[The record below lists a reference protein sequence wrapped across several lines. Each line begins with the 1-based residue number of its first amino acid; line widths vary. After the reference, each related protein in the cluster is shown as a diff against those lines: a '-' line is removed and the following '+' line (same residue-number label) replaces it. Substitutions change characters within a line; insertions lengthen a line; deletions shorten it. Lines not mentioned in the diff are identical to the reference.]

1 MVANFY
7 VRCVRGYAHNGAML
21 PRPRAR
27 RYLFVATV
35 ELTDTQSEAKVQERT
50 TDLSSFGCRVET
62 HKPFPAG
69 AKVRIRIAHGG
80 ANFIALG
87 RVSYTTPDGGMGI
100 VFTQIE
106 ATNQV
111 VLEKWVEKL
120 RDLSTSN

>member
-1 MVANFY
+1 M
-7 VRCVRGYAHNGAML
+7 H

-35 ELTDTQSEAKVQERT
+35 ELTEVQSEAKVQEQT
-50 TDLSSFGCRVET
+50 SDLSLFGCRVQT

-69 AKVRIRIAHGG
+69 AKVRIRIAYRR
-80 ANFIALG
+80 ASFVALG

-100 VFTQIE
+100 TFTQIE
-106 ATNQV
+106 PTNQL

-120 RDLSTSN
+120 RDLSTAN